1 MKTYHKYIW
10 TFLIT
15 IAIFLGVTTIS
26 NYFDGR
32 RMNEI
37 RSIEDG
43 ISLNILSSETQFDLL
58 RETPCEDL
66 GRDPSLSKE
75 LDSLGSRLSFLED
88 TRGSND
94 SEVIRLKQDYS
105 LLEIKDYILMN
116 TMAEKCHTKPTFILY
131 FYTNTGECKQCT
143 DTGIVLTALREK
155 YPDVRV
161 YSFDYNTQISAIE
174 TLENVYNV
182 KAQFPALVIHTKP
195 TYGLKSLSDIEGLM
209 PELATMI
216 ASSTSATSTPSAAA
230 TTTRKR

>member
-15 IAIFLGVTTIS
+15 VAIFLGVTSIS
-26 NYFDGR
+26 NYFDNR
-32 RMNEI
+32 RISEI

-66 GRDPSLSKE
+66 GNDSSLSKE
-75 LDSLGSRLSFLED
+75 LDSLGARLSFLED
-88 TRGSND
+88 TRGAAD
-94 SEVIRLKQDYS
+94 PEVVRLKQDYS

-116 TMAEKCHTKPTFILY
+116 SMAQKCHTKPSFILY
-131 FYTNTGECKQCT
+131 FYSNTSDCAGCS
-143 DTGIVLTALREK
+143 DASVVLTALRER

-161 YSFDYNTQISAIE
+161 YSFDYDTKISAIE

-182 KAQFPALVIHTKP
+182 KAQFPALVIHAKP
-195 TYGLKSLSDIEGLM
+195 TYGLKSLSEIEALM
-209 PELATMI
+209 PELA
-216 ASSTSATSTPSAAA
+216 ASSTATSTAAS
-230 TTTRKR
+230 KK